1 MNFIFGLQLVLIT
14 LKLAEIGVVKDWS
27 WWLVLSPF
35 LIRGTCV
42 IIFER
47 YIERKIK

>member
-1 MNFIFGLQLVLIT
+1 MRFIQVLQLVFIT

-35 LIRGTCV
+35 LTS
-42 IIFER
+42 IIIGAIYHK
-47 YIERKIK
+47 YINKK